1 LSTIYDCV
9 EPRVKDAA
17 GGSSEGRFGG
27 VIDTVEVLVLSHRL
41 SRERLFGTGSNSTRD
56 SLLVRVAD
64 GDGVVGW
71 GETFPVPG
79 AREAAEDMA
88 ATLIGRDP
96 DDAAADLATRGGLHR
111 WAQGAVAVAVD
122 DLRARRRGIPL
133 GALYRPRIRDRVE
146 AYASSRGYAG
156 PTPAAGWHQ
165 EARQMHDAGF
175 RAMKFRIGRY
185 PVPQEVAAVG
195 EVVRDGPAF
204 EWMADGNGAYGF
216 DDALRVG
223 RAFEE
228 LGLRWLEE
236 PLPTGDYMAY
246 APLAAALEIPLSGGE
261 IIERPSQADEPLAAG
276 AFDIVQPDVSI
287 CGGVAP
293 LLEIADR
300 AAEHR
305 IAVIPHAC
313 NGGVL
318 LAATLQVLAVLP
330 TVASSGPGR
339 PILEYD
345 VGENPLRTD
354 VLAEPIPVVDGWVT
368 IPDRPGLGIEV
379 DEAAIRRLV
388 A

>member
-1 LSTIYDCV
+1 MIST
-9 EPRVKDAA
+9 A
-17 GGSSEGRFGG
+17 
-27 VIDTVEVLVLSHRL
+27 EVMVLSHRL
-41 SRERLFGTGSNSTRD
+41 SHERLFGTGSNVTRE

-71 GETFPVPG
+71 GETFPAAG
-79 AREAAEDMA
+79 ARGAAEAMA
-88 ATLIGRDP
+88 VALIGRDP
-96 DDAAADLATRGGLHR
+96 DHAAADLAARDGLHR
-111 WAQGAVAVAVD
+111 WALGAVAVAVD

-133 GALYRPRIRDRVE
+133 GELYRPRLRDRVE

-156 PTPAAGWHQ
+156 ATAAAGWHE
-165 EARQMHDAGF
+165 EARLMHDAGF

-185 PVPQEVAAVG
+185 PVAEEVAAVG
-195 EVVRDGPAF
+195 EVVRDGPPF
-204 EWMADGNGAYGF
+204 EWMADANGAYGF

-228 LGLRWLEE
+228 LGLRWFEE
-236 PLPTGDYMAY
+236 PLPTVDYPAY
-246 APLAAALEIPLSGGE
+246 APLAAALDIPLSGGE
-261 IIERPSQADEPLAAG
+261 IIERPSLAEEPLAAR
-276 AFDIVQPDVSI
+276 AFDIMQPDVSI

-300 AAEHR
+300 AAGHGV
-305 IAVIPHAC
+305 AVIPHAC

-318 LAATLQVLAVLP
+318 LATTLQVLAVLP

-354 VLAEPIPVVDGWVT
+354 VLAEPIPVVDGWVS
-368 IPDRPGLGIEV
+368 IPDRPGLGIDV
-379 DEAAIRRLV
+379 DEAVVRRL
-388 A
+388 AAARQAG